1 MQGSA
6 DTLFIYTFFSGL
18 PPEGLRSMPKI
29 TIVKKIGL
37 FFRILRPKI
46 YFSGIWRKSN
56 FHNHFIQGPRF
67 GTIGKNHIQSSS
79 KKLRNCSFLRL

>member
-29 TIVKKIGL
+29 TIDSKNRAVFLYFVPENLLFRHLEKKQ
-37 FFRILRPKI
+37 FP
-46 YFSGIWRKSN
+46 
-56 FHNHFIQGPRF
+56 
-67 GTIGKNHIQSSS
+67 
-79 KKLRNCSFLRL
+79 

>member
-29 TIVKKIGL
+29 TSESKNRAVFLYFVPENLLFRHLEKKQ
-37 FFRILRPKI
+37 FP
-46 YFSGIWRKSN
+46 
-56 FHNHFIQGPRF
+56 
-67 GTIGKNHIQSSS
+67 
-79 KKLRNCSFLRL
+79 